1 MPRYGSHV
9 RGHLLDYIVCRAPDL
24 CPAWAWGGRP
34 EAFGGQGGK
43 EVRVLVL
50 WYVLT
55 LVMLLLSNF
64 ATLKGWPAKVVAA
77 DLAWGT
83 ALTTVVSLVAYYPGS
98 WIGA

>member
-1 MPRYGSHV
+1 M
-9 RGHLLDYIVCRAPDL
+9 
-24 CPAWAWGGRP
+24 
-34 EAFGGQGGK
+34 
-43 EVRVLVL
+43 LVL